1 MDKSAERGVEEYV
14 YPDGV
19 PFRLL
24 AAKRIAT
31 GLAMIVGILGW
42 PAVVVALISRQ
53 LG

>member
-1 MDKSAERGVEEYV
+1 
-14 YPDGV
+14 V